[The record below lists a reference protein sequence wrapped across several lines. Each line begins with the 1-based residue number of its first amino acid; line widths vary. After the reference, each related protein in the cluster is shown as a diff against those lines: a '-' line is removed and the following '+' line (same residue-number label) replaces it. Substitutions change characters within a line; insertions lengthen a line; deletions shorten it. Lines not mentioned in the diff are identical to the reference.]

1 MSRPSRTTITFT
13 VLLLLLAGLVT
24 WIARNTYWKHIPV
37 PLPLQGEA
45 LRNPYY
51 AAQHF
56 AESLG
61 AKTERLQM
69 LHSMPGPT
77 DVVVLGSWH
86 WDLIGSR
93 RTQMERWVENGGR
106 LIVDR
111 SLIGSVGTFSRWSGI
126 DRLEAEEYDEEEDE
140 ATDKDQEKSKSGK
153 SKPPATLGTPFE
165 PDEACRRLE
174 PDAYR
179 LCTYDDGS
187 KLVPMRHP
195 AWSLKDK
202 HGAQVLRVNVG
213 RGSVTALNSTPF
225 VYRQFTEG
233 DHARLFV
240 AVTQLARGDR
250 VYFVAESAHPNLLTL
265 LWLYAAPAVALG
277 LCWVALALWRN
288 AVRLGPAIPPQPNA
302 RRSLGEQIRGTGQF
316 IMRLGGGAA
325 LHRAEVRALDE
336 AASRRIASYRSM
348 SRQQRATEIARLAD
362 LEAGSLLSAVQ
373 LPARSRPLQVR
384 GAIELLETA
393 RRRLSLITRRY

>member
-1 MSRPSRTTITFT
+1 MSRRPSRTLIAIGVGS
-13 VLLLLLAGLVT
+13 VLVAALVI
-24 WIARNTYWKHIPV
+24 WIARNTYWDHFPV
-37 PLPLQGEA
+37 PLPLHGEA

-61 AKTERLQM
+61 AKTERQHL
-69 LHSMPGPT
+69 LHTLPGPM
-77 DVVVLGSWH
+77 DVVVLGTWH

-93 RTQMERWVENGGR
+93 RTQIERWVEGGGR

-111 SLIGSVGTFSRWSGI
+111 SLIGSVGSFSRWSGI
-126 DRLEAEEYDEEEDE
+126 DRLEAEEYDAEEGQDE
-140 ATDKDQEKSKSGK
+140 AKSKSGK
-153 SKPPATLGTPFE
+153 RKPPATLGTPFE
-165 PDEACRRLE
+165 QDEDCRRLE
-174 PDAYR
+174 PEAFR

-195 AWSLKDK
+195 AWSLKDE
-202 HGAQVLRVNVG
+202 HGAQVLRMTIG
-213 RGSVTALNSTPF
+213 RGSVTAINASPF
-225 VYRQFTEG
+225 LYRQFTEG

-250 VYFVAESAHPNLLTL
+250 IYFLAETDHPSLLTL
-265 LWLYAAPAVALG
+265 LWAYAAPAVALG

-288 AVRLGPAIPPQPNA
+288 AVRLGPPIPPQPNA

-336 AASRRIASYRSM
+336 AGSRRIASYRSM
-348 SRQQRATEIARLAD
+348 SQEQRAAEVARLAG
-362 LEAGSLLSAVQ
+362 LEEKSLLAAVQ
-373 LPARSRPLQVR
+373 LAARSRPLQVR

-393 RRRLSLITRRY
+393 RRRISMISKGY